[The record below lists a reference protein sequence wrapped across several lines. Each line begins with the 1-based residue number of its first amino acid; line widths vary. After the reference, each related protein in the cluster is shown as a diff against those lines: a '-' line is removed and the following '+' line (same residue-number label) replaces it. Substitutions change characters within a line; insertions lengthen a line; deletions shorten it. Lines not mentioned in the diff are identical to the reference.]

1 MTSPVVPAKQD
12 HSASYMPSAYPSDE
26 NKTSP
31 ITVHPPNATTKQTS
45 EDDTRTEAASNDQ
58 PTTPQRSMAQ
68 RSINYPNAD
77 FDSSEDESP
86 TTSLRRAPQ
95 KTIRRAGQ
103 VVTHSLS
110 GMQGLTPQVTARLRC
125 QPPKDEE
132 VARAMGITVEEL
144 LASDSEDDH

>member
-1 MTSPVVPAKQD
+1 MSFPLTPPKER

-26 NKTSP
+26 SKKSP
-31 ITVHPPNATTKQTS
+31 ITAHAPNASTKPA
-45 EDDTRTEAASNDQ
+45 ENDPRADAASNNQ

-68 RSINYPNAD
+68 RSVSYPNAD
-77 FDSSEDESP
+77 FDSSEDED
-86 TTSLRRAPQ
+86 TTASLRRAQQ
-95 KTIRRAGQ
+95 KRLPSAGQ

-110 GMQGLTPQVTARLRC
+110 GMQGLTPEVTARLRC